1 MLTFNEVALN
11 EAAEELLKGIQEFLA
26 VPRTKQQVPKD
37 WSQRKREDWT
47 KHWEHQKTLPRK
59 QQEPRQIALKGAEL
73 AQPMCSERAQK
84 TIEKV
89 ITGVYQ
95 KTQVQQLCFDLGRSA
110 YSNYSG
116 NQSEFTVMAIGAY
129 LLRVLDE
136 HCTAG
141 EWSRSKEKSMAERD
155 IAGYTK
161 TWVTAPEDYV
171 RRITGD
177 NTTEL
182 KDFYDPEEVEPWT
195 INNIRSNQF
204 IRPKTP
210 ECDWV
215 LNNMTG
221 GRSFALA
228 LTAVNANQAAQYRF
242 DHKYYANWFHSTWYE
257 EEHSPFELRNR
268 MTNRERVWAL
278 NRPVSF
284 RYIADSRLRLYAS
297 DTMSPQAGKTRSY
310 FWKPCDKEGVEIETQ
325 MLDNTGSG
333 FQLMSCISLD
343 ERAAKYSNLLPN
355 EGKPYDIYTEISR
368 EALRYIPKSHPV
380 AQLSLEERQDKTLKK
395 ISKTASMATLYG
407 GGITHYSKE
416 LVAHLDEELPPLTV
430 AEKREIETAFETA
443 LKNLFPELRAAYQ
456 WMFEA
461 LTVAVEHCDKLTIT
475 LGYDHQFRTKKRMEV
490 YKKVSSKCMGG
501 FVGEVGGT
509 VRYKGKELDT
519 KGTARSY
526 LAGIIQGLDAC
537 LLGMTVSNYIGLGTH
552 HDYNTYIATTHDS
565 YRIVAGDHFWLGE
578 SNRQSL
584 RILISEI
591 NIMQRLYHELSEQ
604 VPTGLLTKPP
614 PQGSLDIDHV
624 SSANHILTSEPMEPP
639 THTSSEVDAFIGF

>member
-1 MLTFNEVALN
+1 MLTFDEVELT
-11 EAAEELLKGIQEFLA
+11 EAAKELLKGIQEFLS

-37 WSQRKREDWT
+37 WSQQKRDDWT
-47 KHWEHQKTLPRK
+47 AHWDHQKTLPRK
-59 QQEPRQIALKGAEL
+59 QQEPRQVALKKAEL
-73 AQPMCSERAQK
+73 VEPMCKERARQAVEQ
-84 TIEKV
+84 I

-95 KTQVQQLCFDLGRSA
+95 RSQVQQLCFNLGRLA
-110 YSNYSG
+110 YPKYSG
-116 NQSEFTVMAIGAY
+116 GHSEFTVMAIGAC

-136 HCTAG
+136 HCTSG
-141 EWSRSKEKSMAERD
+141 EWSRSRKRFMAEAD

-161 TWVTAPEDYV
+161 TWLTAPEDYFK
-171 RRITGD
+171 RITGSAA
-177 NTTEL
+177 TEL
-182 KDFYDPEEVEPWT
+182 KGFYTPGQVEPWT
-195 INNIRSNQF
+195 ADNLQTNQF
-204 IRPKTP
+204 IKPNSP
-210 ECDWV
+210 ESEWV
-215 LNNMTG
+215 LRNMTE
-221 GRSFALA
+221 GRSLEHA
-228 LTAVNANQAAQYRF
+228 LTAANANQKAQYTF
-242 DHKYYANWFHSTWYE
+242 DQKFYSDWFNSTDYE
-257 EEHSPFELRNR
+257 EDHSSFELRNR
-268 MTNRERVWAL
+268 MTNRERVRRL
-278 NRPVSF
+278 DGPVSF

-355 EGKPYDIYTEISR
+355 EGTPYDIYTEISR

-395 ISKTASMATLYG
+395 ISKTASMAMLYG

-416 LVAHLDEELPPLTV
+416 LVTHLGEELPPLTA
-430 AEKREIETAFETA
+430 AEKREIEVAFETA
-443 LKNLFPELRAAYQ
+443 LQNLFPELRAAYQ

-552 HDYNTYIATTHDS
+552 HNYDTYIATTHDS
-565 YRIVAGDHFWLGE
+565 
-578 SNRQSL
+578 
-584 RILISEI
+584 
-591 NIMQRLYHELSEQ
+591 
-604 VPTGLLTKPP
+604 
-614 PQGSLDIDHV
+614 
-624 SSANHILTSEPMEPP
+624 
-639 THTSSEVDAFIGF
+639 